1 MQWSLGHHRIVA
13 VDIQPWKPDDCPYAK
28 TTTDTE
34 RRLWNAADSFRAN
47 SSLKSSE
54 YSVPVLG
61 MIFLRYADFKFAQ
74 AEKELAAK
82 GSGRRVIGKEDYQR
96 RGVLY
101 LPPAA
106 RYAKHLDD
114 RALDAHPY
122 TCVSYGILSSRA
134 SVLTCACLIL
144 HVIILILNR
153 LLTIVINGA
162 KVVINE
168 VWNANAIGQRRT
180 TRT

>member
-1 MQWSLGHHRIVA
+1 MA
-13 VDIQPWKPDDCPYAK
+13 T

-47 SSLKSSE
+47 SNLKSSE
-54 YSVPVLG
+54 YSTPVLG
-61 MIFLRYADFKFAQ
+61 LIFLRYSAFKFAQ

-106 RYAKHLDD
+106 RYAKLL
-114 RALDAHPY
+114 ALPEGENIGKA
-122 TCVSYGILSSRA
+122 V
-134 SVLTCACLIL
+134 
-144 HVIILILNR
+144 
-153 LLTIVINGA
+153 
-162 KVVINE
+162 NE
-168 VWNANAIGQRRT
+168 AMKAVEAE
-180 TRT
+180 

>member
-106 RYAKHLDD
+106 RYAKLLAMPEGENVGKAVNEAMKAIEADNEELKGVLPKSYTRLGND
-114 RALDAHPY
+114 LLISLIKNFSQIEFSGNRRA
-122 TCVSYGILSSRA
+122 
-134 SVLTCACLIL
+134 
-144 HVIILILNR
+144 N
-153 LLTIVINGA
+153 
-162 KVVINE
+162 
-168 VWNANAIGQRRT
+168 RT
-180 TRT
+180 T